1 MAQDNIVN
9 GVNTDA
15 LAKTIQTFRKSP
27 GLAKCNFRAKNKWIE
42 GGNNRVTI
50 KDFYA
55 AGQEIFS
62 RQKPF
67 ELTADEP
74 PALLGS
80 DRGANPVEYLL
91 TALSSCMTTSMVY
104 HAAANG
110 IKIEELESEF
120 DGDLD
125 LQGFLGL
132 ASDVRP
138 GYKTIR
144 ATFRVKTDGN
154 PKQLEDFLKFSPVYD
169 VVSKSVP
176 VSVRVEKK

>member
-1 MAQDNIVN
+1 MAQQKSVN
-9 GVNTDA
+9 GVQTDE
-15 LAKTIQTFRKSP
+15 LAKAMQTFRKSP
-27 GLAKCNFRAKNKWIE
+27 DLAQCRFRAKNKWVE
-42 GGNNRVTI
+42 GGHNRVTI

-55 AGQEIFS
+55 GGQEVTS
-62 RQKPF
+62 RTKPF
-67 ELTADEP
+67 EMYADEP

-91 TALSSCMTTSMVY
+91 AALSACMTTSMVY
-104 HAAANG
+104 HAAAHG
-110 IKIEELESEF
+110 IHIEELESEF
-120 DGDLD
+120 EGDLD

-132 ASDVRP
+132 ADDIRP
-138 GYKTIR
+138 GYQAIR

-154 PKQLEDFLKFSPVYD
+154 PEQLEAFTRFSPVFD